1 MEYKDLRRVEFLI
14 DEKNPFSGVK
24 TISLVNQ
31 PAMDS
36 DFIKFSK
43 ESETVKHSYVMLSG
57 ETKMKQVVAGLA
69 LIPNKEILRVDENG
83 DPYIGYFSVSTIEMI
98 RNKFQKEL
106 MNNMVNMDHLED
118 AYVNA
123 YMIESFIID
132 SPERLADVNAK
143 GIIGA
148 TLGSW
153 FVAYKIEDKEIF
165 DRVMAG
171 ELKGFSVEAYLDKVF
186 SKINN
191 NKLNK
196 FTKMNK
202 FFEKMKVLLSEFESE
217 NLEQAQLEDGSTVEF
232 NAVGEPVNIIGVDS
246 EGVPTSV
253 SAPEGE
259 HMLSDGRMI
268 IVDGDG
274 LLVSIVEAEAP
285 AEEAPV
291 EEAPVEEA
299 PDEEEEDLMK
309 DKEKMSTLEADIID
323 LNKVNEQLKSE
334 KEKLSKEV
342 ADLKIKLSKLPAS
355 KPVSQVTV
363 ADKSKDKV
371 DFSKMSTYE
380 RIATKNG
387 LPIQ

>member
-1 MEYKDLRRVEFLI
+1 MEYKDLRKVEFLI
-14 DEKNPFSGVK
+14 DENNPFSGVK

-43 ESETVKHSYVMLSG
+43 EGETVKHSYVMLSG
-57 ETKMKQVVAGLA
+57 ETKMKQIVAGLA

-83 DPYIGYFSVSTIEMI
+83 DPYVGYFSVSTIEMI

-285 AEEAPV
+285 AEEEAPAPA
-291 EEAPVEEA
+291 EEAPA
-299 PDEEEEDLMK
+299 EEEDLMK
-309 DKEKMSTLEADIID
+309 DKEKMSTLEADMVD

-355 KPVSQVTV
+355 KPVSQVSV

>member
-43 ESETVKHSYVMLSG
+43 EGETVKHSYVMLSG

-83 DPYIGYFSVSTIEMI
+83 DPYIGYFSSQTIEMI

-143 GIIGA
+143 GIKGA

-186 SKINN
+186 TKINN

-285 AEEAPV
+285 AEEEAPAPA
-291 EEAPVEEA
+291 EEAPA
-299 PDEEEEDLMK
+299 EEEDLMK
-309 DKEKMSTLEADIID
+309 DKEKMSTLEADMVD
-323 LNKVNEQLKSE
+323 LNKVNAELKSA
-334 KEKLSKEV
+334 KEKLTKEV
-342 ADLKIKLSKLPAS
+342 AELKIKLSKLPAS
-355 KPVSQVTV
+355 KPVVNVSV